1 MVLSPASRQTYAVT
15 SPGDDEPMAGL
26 MTRIQGAL
34 DKTPYRPW
42 CVHRL
47 CDEVVV
53 PGMAADR
60 DGLLRL
66 TEQLADELAHDGRAQ
81 REAVSALA
89 IGVHCQDSLYWST
102 HAAER
107 SLEEFGPDY
116 ESPTILHRLA
126 SHMYCHGL

>member
-1 MVLSPASRQTYAVT
+1 
-15 SPGDDEPMAGL
+15 MAGL
-26 MTRIQGAL
+26 MARIQHRL
-34 DKTPYRPW
+34 DETPYRPW

-53 PGMAADR
+53 PQMAQDR

-66 TEQLADELAHDGRAQ
+66 TEQLADELARDGRAQ
-81 REAVSALA
+81 REAVSALS
-89 IGVHCQDSLYWST
+89 IGVHCQDSLYWSVRANQ
-102 HAAER
+102 HA
-107 SLEEFGPDY
+107 LEEFGPEY